1 MRKKGVRGVDRA
13 GKVNAAKS
21 IFQGTYYAFDIHIN
35 RKTIKRIKVIYEE
48 GQHNRILFQMVE
60 VFQTNGYRLV
70 GVDIEEVLRH
80 ISGFTSDQPIILQ
93 GPKVLPREESP
104 PGYDYAANWMLGERK
119 LIDDLVKLVFSRV
132 DLVALNS
139 RSIDLFPHL
148 IGATGT
154 KTYMKAEI
162 LYSLS
167 PATSAKNTGNDLLY
181 VYIDGDDKVR
191 KTFHFDHT
199 KQWMINRYLV
209 APLRIPAV
217 TTSDNGVSAS
227 AAAPSSD
234 DVD

>member
-119 LIDDLVKLVFSRV
+119 LIEYGDGERERQRERNDLVT
-132 DLVALNS
+132 
-139 RSIDLFPHL
+139 H
-148 IGATGT
+148 
-154 KTYMKAEI
+154 
-162 LYSLS
+162 
-167 PATSAKNTGNDLLY
+167 
-181 VYIDGDDKVR
+181 R
-191 KTFHFDHT
+191 KWKEGEGGRRF
-199 KQWMINRYLV
+199 KIK
-209 APLRIPAV
+209 
-217 TTSDNGVSAS
+217 
-227 AAAPSSD
+227 
-234 DVD
+234 